1 VKSIQ
6 QSRLLLGMMRA
17 FDALRARDHGATAT
31 EYAILVGFIAIVIVA
46 GITVFGNQLNNFFST
61 MAAQLP

>member
-1 VKSIQ
+1 
-6 QSRLLLGMMRA
+6 MMRA